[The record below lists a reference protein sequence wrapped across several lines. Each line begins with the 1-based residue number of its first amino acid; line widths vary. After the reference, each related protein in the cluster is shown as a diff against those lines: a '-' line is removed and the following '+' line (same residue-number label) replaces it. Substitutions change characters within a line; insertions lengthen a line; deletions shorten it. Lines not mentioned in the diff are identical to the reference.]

1 MRHES
6 EVVRVPRLYGW
17 LRTIKAVEAPELRME
32 KLELDESS
40 HLQPTGRFEA
50 VALDAVIV
58 VLSQERAGVSLT
70 LISSNVFGSQSPR
83 GATSRD
89 GAPSSR
95 VLTGGAVPDSSSTE
109 ASHRG
114 ERTSIGTTPAPVYVV
129 SRAEI
134 RRVPR
139 SPAPGPG
146 LGSNS

>member
-6 EVVRVPRLYGW
+6 EVVRVPRLSGW

-70 LISSNVFGSQSPR
+70 LISSTCSVLNHR
-83 GATSRD
+83 GGRRRVMARHHRESSLE
-89 GAPSSR
+89 APC
-95 VLTGGAVPDSSSTE
+95 LTHRRPKRPTE
-109 ASHRG
+109 ASG
-114 ERTSIGTTPAPVYVV
+114 
-129 SRAEI
+129 RASGQRP
-134 RRVPR
+134 RRYT
-139 SPAPGPG
+139 
-146 LGSNS
+146 